1 MVISGADIRA
11 AEAWGL
17 MRLDQR
23 DNRTLCDTD
32 VHLQTWRVSTPSLA
46 AFLDFMQQRTQHLL
60 GQPLRQLMNRCM
72 CLIEC
77 GQGRRGHGSLP
88 ERSYRMVYGEH
99 GATQFVNHGGCSDS
113 EA

>member
-1 MVISGADIRA
+1 
-11 AEAWGL
+11 
-17 MRLDQR
+17 
-23 DNRTLCDTD
+23 
-32 VHLQTWRVSTPSLA
+32 
-46 AFLDFMQQRTQHLL
+46 
-60 GQPLRQLMNRCM
+60 MNRCM